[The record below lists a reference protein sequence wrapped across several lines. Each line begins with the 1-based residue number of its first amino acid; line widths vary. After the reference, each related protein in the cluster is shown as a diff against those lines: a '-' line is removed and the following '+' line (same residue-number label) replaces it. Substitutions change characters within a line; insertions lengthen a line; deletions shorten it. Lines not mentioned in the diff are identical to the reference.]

1 MSPGGNVFRDKVMI
15 LLDLDLGASDWSA
28 LSAIAVLKGQAE
40 IQLKTAE
47 AAPMQQLFAQ
57 VDIDYVTGLKR
68 AEAPPG
74 KIYVTG
80 DSITDLERRD
90 GHGQTI
96 TMPGGPHVPNSSAER
111 CVNCGTTWPPHTS
124 ECRAANLHGVNFP

>member
-47 AAPMQQLFAQ
+47 TLGA
-57 VDIDYVTGLKR
+57 GCG
-68 AEAPPG
+68 AEENLPSGYRTCVLDPG
-74 KIYVTG
+74 HDG
-80 DSITDLERRD
+80 NHTD
-90 GHGQTI
+90 GYY
-96 TMPGGPHVPNSSAER
+96 
-111 CVNCGTTWPPHTS
+111 TWVQNIVL
-124 ECRAANLHGVNFP
+124 A